1 MDLGSRPG
9 AEHAG
14 PGPLWQRSL
23 EDAAE
28 LVRTREVSPVE
39 LTQACLGRIAAI
51 EPRLNAFVTVT
62 PESALAEA
70 RTAER
75 EIAEGAYRGP
85 LHGIPVSLKD
95 LFDVAGVPT
104 TAGGGFA
111 VEPAE
116 EDSAVAER
124 LRSSGAVLLGK
135 TLLHEFA
142 FGVTSVN
149 PHFGA
154 VRNPWAPDRI
164 AGGSSGGS
172 AAAVA
177 TGCGFGS
184 IGSDT
189 GGSIRIPAA
198 LCGVVGFKPTRGR
211 VSLRGAVPLSWTLD
225 HAGPLA
231 RTVRDAAVLYA
242 AISGHDPRDPASRD
256 APYDDVLEALD
267 AGAGG
272 MRIAV
277 WEAGLAQADPA
288 VAATVRAA
296 IEALAAAGA
305 RVSEVVLP
313 RAEELLA
320 TQLAIIGTDAYAF
333 HRERFDAEPERYGAD
348 VRARIARGKATTGA
362 TYASARRTRSEIRAA
377 FDALLGSYD
386 ALALPVTVTGAPQRE
401 GADAVATAA
410 RLTAL
415 TSPFNLTGLPAI
427 SVPCGLAAGLPVGLQ
442 LVGPR
447 WREARLLRVA
457 RAYEAARG
465 EHAWPPL

>member
-1 MDLGSRPG
+1 M
-9 AEHAG
+9 
-14 PGPLWQRSL
+14 
-23 EDAAE
+23 
-28 LVRTREVSPVE
+28 VSPVE
-39 LTQACLGRIAAI
+39 LTRACLERIA
-51 EPRLNAFVTVT
+51 EVQPRLRAFVTVT
-62 PESALAEA
+62 AEVAVAGALA
-70 RTAER
+70 AER
-75 EIAEGAYRGP
+75 EIVAGNYRGP
-85 LHGIPVSLKD
+85 LHGIPLSVKD

-111 VEPAE
+111 VEPAT

-154 VRNPWAPDRI
+154 VRNPWADDRI

-198 LCGVVGFKPTRGR
+198 LCGVVGLKPTRGR

-231 RTVRDAAVLYA
+231 RTVRDTALLYG
-242 AISGHDPRDPASRD
+242 AIAGHDVRDPASRA
-256 APYDDVLEALD
+256 APYEDTSEELEA
-267 AGAGG
+267 GATGL
-272 MRIAV
+272 RIGV
-277 WEAGLAQADPA
+277 WEAAMAQADPPI
-288 VAATVRAA
+288 ATLARAA
-296 IEALAAAGA
+296 VETLAAAGA
-305 RVSEVVLP
+305 RVSEVTLP
-313 RAEELLA
+313 RASELVA
-320 TQLAIIGTDAYAF
+320 TQLTILATDAYAF
-333 HRERFDAEPERYGAD
+333 HRERFDSEPERYGED
-348 VRARIARGKATTGA
+348 VRARIARGRDTTGA
-362 TYASARRTRSEIRAA
+362 EYAQARRVRSEVSAA
-377 FDALLGSYD
+377 FDQVLASYD
-386 ALALPVTVTGAPQRE
+386 AIVLPTTVVAAPRRE

-427 SVPCGLAAGLPVGLQ
+427 SVPCGLASALPVGLQ
-442 LVGPR
+442 LVGAR

-457 RAYEAARG
+457 RAYESARG
-465 EHAWPPL
+465 DLAWPDGSG